1 MVSISHL
8 QLKSHLDLSSPF
20 LSSIRRRNVFSVSSP
35 KRHSPKNLGRD
46 RFPKK
51 TSPKIFPT
59 RSEKTKKLEMLPKLI
74 FVVIAQLLFRET
86 AWARSLLRDAP
97 QLCPIDQGN
106 LLDVQLFVQ
115 SANQCFDSCEKKEDC
130 NFYRQAWLEL
140 FVSWPQLM
148 PI

>member
-1 MVSISHL
+1 
-8 QLKSHLDLSSPF
+8 
-20 LSSIRRRNVFSVSSP
+20 
-35 KRHSPKNLGRD
+35 
-46 RFPKK
+46 
-51 TSPKIFPT
+51 
-59 RSEKTKKLEMLPKLI
+59 MLPKLI